1 MRQSTRAAVLRS
13 LRAPGVAPRD
23 TPQRRRHQ
31 ENPAFTFYA
40 NDALAWEPIAWLSDE
55 LLGQAFK
62 LIVYGC
68 KLGGA
73 LPADHPLLSLLDPKV
88 IQLCTRMNG
97 DRVQVIAP
105 HDLPKLM
112 AKRREWCVSRRKGAE
127 AAGRGEHGRFGGRE

>member
-1 MRQSTRAAVLRS
+1 MSARK
-13 LRAPGVAPRD
+13 
-23 TPQRRRHQ
+23 RR

-68 KLGGA
+68 KLGGS
-73 LPADHPLLSLLDPKV
+73 LPADHPLLGLLDPKV
-88 IQLCTRMNG
+88 IGLCTRKVG

-112 AKRREWCVSRRKGAE
+112 ADRAKWRESRKAGAA
-127 AAGRGEHGRFGGRE
+127 AAGRTLLGRFGGAK